1 MIATNNNTM
10 IESKLAALARR
21 ILELTDANRELQLGL
36 ARHDIVNRSLE
47 VQGRKA
53 GVLLEES
60 HHLQNNLQEITRQ
73 LLSAKEE
80 GRKKM
85 SLRLQ
90 DGILQ
95 TLEGIHLRLLVLN
108 REVSASSEDFQNEI
122 AITQKLAQQSL
133 EIISNFAHECGAE
146 A

>member
-1 MIATNNNTM
+1 MR
-10 IESKLAALARR
+10 ESKLAALARR

-36 ARHDIVNRSLE
+36 ASHDVVNRSLE

-53 GVLLEES
+53 GLLLEES
-60 HHLQNNLQEITRQ
+60 QQLQNNLQEMTRHI
-73 LLSAKEE
+73 LSAKEE

-90 DGILQ
+90 DGIVQ
-95 TLEGIHLRLLVLN
+95 TLEGIHLRLLVLDK
-108 REVSASSEDFQNEI
+108 EVSASSQDFQKEI
-122 AITQKLAQQSL
+122 AITQKLVQQSL
-133 EIISNFAHECGAE
+133 EIIINFTVECGAE